1 MHSFEKFEI
10 SYNQGKSQILWESL
24 SSDVETPI
32 SIALKF
38 QDENYFCMFE
48 SVVQGRSRGRY
59 SIIALKPDLIWKC
72 EELRPFINRNYTSN
86 KDDFESDGDNSL
98 ESLRSLIHET
108 KFDIPDKLPSMSSGI
123 FGYMGYDMVRLFEEI
138 PDNNVKII
146 DVPDSVFFRPRI
158 IMVFDSVKDEIYI
171 CSPVYHKKELSA
183 KEAFNST
190 KSLIDK
196 TIAKIYNTDISKSY
210 IRNVHKS
217 DKNKLDISYK
227 SNTTRQ
233 QYHDM
238 VKKSKQYILDGDVFQ
253 VVPSQRFTV
262 EFDRKPLSLYR
273 SLRNLNPSPYSF
285 FVKMGDFSLVGS
297 SPEILVRCKNGRAT
311 VRPIAGTRKRGANK
325 EEDIFNEKDLLNDKK
340 EIAEHL
346 MLIDLGRNDIGR
358 IAKVGTVRVT
368 EKMIVE
374 HYSHVMHIVSNVE
387 GDIRDDVD
395 ALDCVMAGFP
405 VGTVSGAPKIRAMEI
420 IDELEHEKRS
430 FYAGGVG
437 YFSSDGSVDT
447 CIALRTGLLKDN
459 KLYVQAGGG
468 VVADSDPEA
477 EYQESCNKA
486 RALLKAA
493 EITIQKDME

>member
-1 MHSFEKFEI
+1 MQSFEDFELK
-10 SYNQGKSQILWESL
+10 YNEGKSQILWESL

-38 QDENYFCMFE
+38 QDEDYFCMFE
-48 SVVQGRSRGRY
+48 SVVQGRNRGRY
-59 SIIALKPDLIWKC
+59 SIIATKPDLIWKC
-72 EELRPFINRNYTSN
+72 EELKPFINRTYSSN
-86 KDDFESDGDNSL
+86 INDFNPDGEDAL
-98 ESLRSLIHET
+98 KSLRNLIDEN
-108 KFDIPDKLPSMSSGI
+108 KFDIPQELPSMSSGI
-123 FGYMGYDMVRLFEEI
+123 FGYMGYDMVRLFEDISDNNLKTIDI
-138 PDNNVKII
+138 PDSI
-146 DVPDSVFFRPRI
+146 FFRPRI
-158 IMVFDSVKDEIYI
+158 TIAFDSVTDEMYI
-171 CSPVYHKKELSA
+171 CSPIFYNANISA
-183 KEAFNST
+183 DKAFSDAKLLISET
-190 KSLIDK
+190 IDK
-196 TIAKIYNTDISKSY
+196 VYNTNISKSY
-210 IRNVHKS
+210 IRHNNKAN
-217 DKNKLDISYK
+217 KNSPDFSYQ
-227 SNTTRQ
+227 SNTSRE
-233 QYHDM
+233 QYHEM
-238 VKKSKQYILDGDVFQ
+238 VKKAKEYILQGDIFQ

-262 EFDRKPLSLYR
+262 DFDRKPLSLYR

-285 FVKMGDFSLVGS
+285 FVKMDDFSLVGS
-297 SPEILVRCKNGRAT
+297 SPEILVRCKDGRAT

-325 EEDIFNEKDLLNDKK
+325 EEDIFNEKDLLNDQK
-340 EIAEHL
+340 EKAEHL

-358 IAKVGTVRVT
+358 IAKIGTVRVT

-387 GDIRDDVD
+387 GEIRDDVD

-420 IDELEHEKRS
+420 IDELEQEKRS

-447 CIALRTGLLKDN
+447 CIALRTGLVKDN

-486 RALLKAA
+486 QALLKAA